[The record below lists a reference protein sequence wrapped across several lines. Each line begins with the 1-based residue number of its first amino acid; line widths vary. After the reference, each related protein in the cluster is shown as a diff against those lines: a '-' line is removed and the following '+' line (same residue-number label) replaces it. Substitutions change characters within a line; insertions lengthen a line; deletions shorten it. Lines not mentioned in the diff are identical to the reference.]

1 MLLLEHTGLV
11 RCMAYHLFRRCHHVN
26 IDDLKRA
33 GMSGLHWKPQAACPG
48 LPGIEAKGKSAP

>member
-1 MLLLEHTGLV
+1 
-11 RCMAYHLFRRCHHVN
+11 MAYHLFRRCHHVN

-33 GMSGLHWKPQAACPG
+33 GMAGLHWKPQAACPG